1 MPVKPVPEGYG
12 TLTPYLIA
20 KNAARAIDFYTRA
33 FGAKELYRLPGPDG
47 TVGHAELQVGD
58 SRFMLADESPDRG
71 AVAPKGEQGH
81 SVSFLVY
88 VADVDAAFKRA
99 IDAGATKIRAVEN
112 QFYGDRAGTLQD
124 PFGHMWTLATHVED
138 VSPDEMRRRVER
150 MAASQ
155 G

>member
-20 KNAARAIDFYTRA
+20 RNAARAIEFYTSA
-33 FGAKELYRLPGPDG
+33 FGAKELYRLPGPSG
-47 TVGHAELQVGD
+47 QVGHAELQIGD

-71 AVAPKGEQGH
+71 AVAPRAEQGH

-99 IDAGATKIRAVEN
+99 IDAGATQLRAVEN
-112 QFYGDRAGTLQD
+112 QFYGDRAGTLKD
-124 PFGHMWTLATHVED
+124 PFGHQWTLATHVED
-138 VSPDEMRRRVER
+138 VSSDEMRRRAEK
-150 MAASQ
+150 MSQ

>member
-20 KNAARAIDFYTRA
+20 RNAARAIEFYTSA
-33 FGAKELYRLPGPDG
+33 FGAKELYRLPGPSG
-47 TVGHAELQVGD
+47 QVGHAELQIGD

-71 AVAPKGEQGH
+71 AVAPRAEQGH

-88 VADVDAAFKRA
+88 VADVDAAFRRA
-99 IDAGATKIRAVEN
+99 IDAGATQLRAVEN
-112 QFYGDRAGTLQD
+112 QFYGDRAGTLKD
-124 PFGHMWTLATHVED
+124 PFGHQWTLATHVED
-138 VSPDEMRRRVER
+138 VSSDEMRRRAEK
-150 MAASQ
+150 MSQ

>member
-20 KNAARAIDFYTRA
+20 KNAARAIEFYTSA
-33 FGAKELYRLPGPDG
+33 FGAKELYRLPGPSG
-47 TVGHAELQVGD
+47 QVGHAELQIGD

-71 AVAPKGEQGH
+71 AVAPRAEQGH

-88 VADVDAAFKRA
+88 VPDVDAAFKRA
-99 IDAGATKIRAVEN
+99 IDAGATQLRAVEN
-112 QFYGDRAGTLQD
+112 QFYGDRAGTLKD
-124 PFGHMWTLATHVED
+124 PFGHQWTLATHVED
-138 VSPDEMRRRVER
+138 VSSDEMRRRAEK
-150 MAASQ
+150 MSQ